1 MMSYNSSHVQYILL
15 MLKIYWFRKKLDA
28 ICSNYVRGKRKK
40 FCKTGDQDFSIYWK
54 VTLVKLVK
62 EYKFL
67 LLSIQFMKIYPTM
80 ILQLDNPLKKIPRY
94 R

>member
-1 MMSYNSSHVQYILL
+1 MQFVVIM
-15 MLKIYWFRKKLDA
+15 WEKK
-28 ICSNYVRGKRKK
+28 GKK

-62 EYKFL
+62 EYNFL

-80 ILQLDNPLKKIPRY
+80 ILQLDNPLIPTV
-94 R
+94 